1 MKVHMCNINNIPGLQ
16 PASKLENHVIHQDV
30 DSGEGM
36 YIHVRKE
43 L

>member
-1 MKVHMCNINNIPGLQ
+1 MFNINNIPGLQ
-16 PASKLENHVIHQDV
+16 PACKLENHDIHQDV

-36 YIHVRKE
+36 YIRVHRE